1 MSRIFRTYFYIKI
14 LIDEFVIFFTF
25 WATSIYFNPHTG
37 INVFGASDYFL
48 LFFLLFFWFII
59 SKILPIYDDP
69 GIRYFSL
76 ELTIL
81 VKAIIAQCIAISLIM
96 FFIDEKRYDTR
107 AFVCI
112 YVVFSSVL
120 LIIEKYALHF
130 ILKKI
135 GVKGEN
141 IKKVLI
147 VGAGQLGMA
156 FYDKIVK
163 EKKFGYQLVGFV
175 DD

>member
-1 MSRIFRTYFYIKI
+1 MR
-14 LIDEFVIFFTF
+14 LHPEQQ
-25 WATSIYFNPHTG
+25 HL
-37 INVFGASDYFL
+37 FL

-96 FFIDEKRYDTR
+96 FFIDEKRYDSR

-163 EKKFGYQLVGFV
+163 EK
-175 DD
+175 